1 MQIEYFT
8 SNLLGVA
15 LHFVDLTE
23 ERPKSSR
30 GRRAANP
37 EPANSPSPPVT
48 PEHQPAVKRDKGESG
63 TVSSPPGSPAAT
75 PDNRREDETSQASPR
90 DKGIGKTAG
99 NYHLHN
105 KTYNTVFNSISAV
118 KLILRG
124 CHPLNVQ
131 QCKCKF
137 FTTCSIKNTCIQ
149 QTPLLSDMDI
159 LNLTSWSLLLL
170 KTFIKLTLQ
179 TGCLLFMS
187 TF

>member
-15 LHFVDLTE
+15 LHFLDSTE

-30 GRRAANP
+30 GRQAANP

-48 PEHQPAVKRDKGESG
+48 PEHQPAVKKDKSG

-75 PDNRREDETSQASPR
+75 PDNRREDERSRASPR

-131 QCKCKF
+131 QCKSKF
-137 FTTCSIKNTCIQ
+137 FTTCSIKYTCIQ
-149 QTPLLSDMDI
+149 QTPLLSDMDT